1 MSLSWLHHT
10 MGACRR
16 AYQSVC
22 LMTNRATKQRCNNVF
37 AILLHCTA
45 TRWDATSDG
54 TSQCTSAFAALAR
67 FCLTAAE
74 FDIETPVSHARPS
87 TQHPWTCCN
96 VQQRTQHSLAL
107 MPGHSQSLGQP
118 APHSHLAVAP
128 ETIICIKVSISSQRR
143 KNALLAALLQL
154 SSTLR

>member
-1 MSLSWLHHT
+1 MPKYALDDKSGHKAALQQYH
-10 MGACRR
+10 
-16 AYQSVC
+16 VC
-22 LMTNRATKQRCNNVF
+22 CLA
-37 AILLHCTA
+37 TA

-54 TSQCTSAFAALAR
+54 TSQCTSASAAPSQSR
-67 FCLTAAE
+67 LTAAE
-74 FDIETPVSHARPS
+74 FDIVEPVGHARPS

-107 MPGHSQSLGQP
+107 MPGHSRSLGQP
-118 APHSHLAVAP
+118 APHSHLALAP
-128 ETIICIKVSISSQRR
+128 ETSICIEVSNSSQRR